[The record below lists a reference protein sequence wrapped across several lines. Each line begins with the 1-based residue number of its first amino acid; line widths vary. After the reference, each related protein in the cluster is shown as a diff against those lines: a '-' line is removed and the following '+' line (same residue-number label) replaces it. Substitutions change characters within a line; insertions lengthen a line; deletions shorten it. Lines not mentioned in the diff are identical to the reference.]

1 MAGGDKDNPTIT
13 AVSVEPPTMCNR
25 AVVTVPSHVLR
36 IFGGL
41 SGGPVVEQS
50 FFNIALEPGRPRGY
64 TGAMKRLAGFA
75 VIVPLLACGAA
86 RAQFVVDKVD
96 ARRVDE
102 HVRVQVNLNLS
113 LTDAAEQALA
123 HGVPLIVVHEVA
135 LQKNGWLW
143 NRVQQRSSERHRLRY
158 HALSGRYVVDSDET
172 VLDTFRTV
180 TDALDYINSTSAT
193 FNAPAAGAAYTVAVR
208 SRIDINALPAPLRPT
223 ALFSPQ
229 WQLSSDWSQWPIDG
243 SSTN

>member
-1 MAGGDKDNPTIT
+1 
-13 AVSVEPPTMCNR
+13 
-25 AVVTVPSHVLR
+25 
-36 IFGGL
+36 
-41 SGGPVVEQS
+41 
-50 FFNIALEPGRPRGY
+50 
-64 TGAMKRLAGFA
+64 MKYFA
-75 VIVPLLACGAA
+75 CQVIVLSLLVSGAA

-102 HVRVQVNLNLS
+102 HVRVQADLDLS

-123 HGVPLIVVHEVA
+123 HGVSLIVIHEVA
-135 LQKNGWLW
+135 LKKNGWLW
-143 NRVQQRSSERHRLRY
+143 NREQQRSSEWHRLRY
-158 HALSGRYVVDSDET
+158 HALSGRYVVDSDDA

-180 TDALDYINSTSAT
+180 TEALDFINSTSAT
-193 FNAPAAGAAYTVAVR
+193 FKVPDRGPVYTVAVR

-243 SSTN
+243 STTN

>member
-1 MAGGDKDNPTIT
+1 
-13 AVSVEPPTMCNR
+13 
-25 AVVTVPSHVLR
+25 
-36 IFGGL
+36 
-41 SGGPVVEQS
+41 
-50 FFNIALEPGRPRGY
+50 
-64 TGAMKRLAGFA
+64 MKRFAGA
-75 VIVPLLACGAA
+75 AIVLSLSLCGAA

-96 ARRVDE
+96 AQQVDE
-102 HVRVQVNLNLS
+102 RIQVRVNLELS
-113 LTDAAEQALA
+113 LTDGAEQALA

-135 LQKNGWLW
+135 LKKSGWLW

-158 HALSGRYVVDSDET
+158 HALSGRYVVDSDDA

-180 TDALDYINSTSAT
+180 TDALEFINSTSAT
-193 FNAPAAGAAYTVAVR
+193 FDVPERSPAYTVAVR